1 VNVERE
7 LDLPAPPAEVWPEL
21 TDPPRLGAWLGA
33 EVDLD
38 ARRGGRGRF
47 RLEDG
52 EVREALVH
60 EADEPHR
67 LVFTWWPVER
77 DGRRRM
83 GAATTVTITVDEAG
97 QGSRL
102 TIVEAPAPG
111 TGPRR
116 LRSRAAA

>member
-1 VNVERE
+1 LGVGFVAGVP
-7 LDLPAPPAEVWPEL
+7 LD
-21 TDPPRLGAWLGA
+21 PRL
-33 EVDLD
+33 
-38 ARRGGRGRF
+38 GGRGRF